1 MYESWKGP
9 MMTSN
14 LVISAFLSPQHPV
27 EAMDNILQDRTP
39 GMEVAALL

>member
-14 LVISAFLSPQHPV
+14 LVISAFLSPWLPV
-27 EAMDNILQDRTP
+27 EAMDHILKDRTP
-39 GMEVAALL
+39 GVEVAVLL